1 MYCQCL
7 LLITLGG
14 EQREKCK
21 IGREGRGEVQGFPAI
36 NYSVYRG
43 RTAVAQRSH
52 EKKQRSHY
60 QLPHYP
66 HFHPQAAANAA
77 AKENHDGR
85 GKGGVQHDILILPA
99 LWLDLINARDPNT
112 PSPAMSPTFPKG
124 AFPMNLPPFK
134 IVGSAP
140 YLLTSIAEAKV
151 AGFSP
156 RSQAVPGD
164 HLPSTPHV
172 PPPPFAF
179 SGSDSLA
186 PRETQDHSGFH
197 SFHRRNNSRPDRG
210 GGRG

>member
-1 MYCQCL
+1 MNCQCL
-7 LLITLGG
+7 LLITLDG

-21 IGREGRGEVQGFPAI
+21 IGREGRGEVQSFPAI

-60 QLPHYP
+60 QLPHHP

-77 AKENHDGR
+77 AMENHDGR
-85 GKGGVQHDILILPA
+85 EKGGIEYDIIIIPA

-112 PSPAMSPTFPKG
+112 LSPAVSPTFPKG
-124 AFPMNLPPFK
+124 AFPRNLPPFK
-134 IVGSAP
+134 IVGSAT
-140 YLLTSIAEAKV
+140 YLPASIAEAKV
-151 AGFSP
+151 AGSSP
-156 RSQAVPGD
+156 GSQAVPRD
-164 HLPSTPHV
+164 HLPSTPQV

-197 SFHRRNNSRPDRG
+197 SFHRGNNSRPGRV